1 MKISTINKGIG
12 FMKLLIEETDRYSE
26 LLNLYNSNSYIDHD
40 IGLISDKIIPM
51 RKGNFAVD
59 TVYVV
64 RDFDGNIVLKGYAHN
79 DDGEYDW
86 DYLIADDIT
95 NADISPYM
103 NGDVIIDFEG
113 FLDYLKSNEII

>member
-1 MKISTINKGIG
+1 
-12 FMKLLIEETDRYSE
+12 MKLLIEETDRYSE